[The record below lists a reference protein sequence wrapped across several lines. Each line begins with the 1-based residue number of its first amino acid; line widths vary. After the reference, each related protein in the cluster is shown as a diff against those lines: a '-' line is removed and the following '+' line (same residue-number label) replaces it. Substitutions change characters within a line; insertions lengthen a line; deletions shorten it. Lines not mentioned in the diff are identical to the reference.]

1 MNPYIKGAQLG
12 WKLGHY
18 LTCGQW
24 TYSCKLAKMVKIKL
38 ELKPSYQK

>member
-1 MNPYIKGAQLG
+1 MNPYIKGARLG

-24 TYSCKLAKMVKIKL
+24 TYSCKLANGEKNKTGA
-38 ELKPSYQK
+38 KPSYQK

>member
-24 TYSCKLAKMVKIKL
+24 TYSCKLTNGKNKTGPK
-38 ELKPSYQK
+38 KKKKK